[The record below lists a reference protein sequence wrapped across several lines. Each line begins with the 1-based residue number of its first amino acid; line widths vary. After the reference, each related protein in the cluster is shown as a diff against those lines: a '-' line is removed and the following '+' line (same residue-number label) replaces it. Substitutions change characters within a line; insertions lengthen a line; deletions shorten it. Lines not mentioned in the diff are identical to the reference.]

1 MIIHKIKAEKI
12 QEEIKMSFNLDKI
25 KGISNLDNLKFQDE
39 KNERYQN
46 EKSETQQ
53 PGALRVGAGL
63 VKQNILEEMNMKIVP
78 VSKMHPA
85 KENEG
90 ISMSEIEELADNIYD
105 VGVLNP
111 PIVKEEENGTY
122 KIVAG
127 ERRWTACQLLIRE
140 KRWPEDKKIRCS
152 IFDPDLIKLNLTSE
166 DKEEYVR
173 LSENAEQRNRTDA
186 DILRATRKFKVLY
199 DKLRAKGEL
208 KGVKTRDLL
217 ANDLKVSKSV
227 VAQFTKLE
235 NRGSEELIK
244 AVLDNKVSINAAV
257 KAADM
262 TSEEQKDFVASIPEN
277 KKVTPQDVDKY
288 NLQKKIVKNVETET
302 KNEEQEDVHIITKQI
317 FRQDTKSILK
327 MIGNEE
333 VKLNDQE
340 YIRYSKA
347 IKMVEELIKKVM

>member
-1 MIIHKIKAEKI
+1 MITHKIKAKKI

-25 KGISNLDNLKFQDE
+25 KGISSLDNLKIQDE
-39 KNERYQN
+39 QN
-46 EKSETQQ
+46 EKSEIQ

-63 VKQNILEEMNMKIVP
+63 LQESMPEEMESKYVT
-78 VSKMHPA
+78 VSEIFPA
-85 KENEG
+85 QENEG
-90 ISMSEIEELADNIYD
+90 ISISEIEELADNIYD

-111 PIVKEEENGTY
+111 PIVKEEQNGTY

-127 ERRWTACQLLIRE
+127 ERRWTACQLLIQE

-152 IFDPDLIKLNLTSE
+152 LFNPNLIRLNLSDD

-173 LSENAEQRNRTDA
+173 LSENAEQRNKTDA
-186 DILRATRKFKVLY
+186 DILRSARKFKAIY
-199 DKLRAKGEL
+199 DKLRANGEL
-208 KGVKTRDLL
+208 KGIKTRDLL
-217 ANDLKVSKSV
+217 ANDLKVSPSV
-227 VAQFTKLE
+227 VAQFTKVE
-235 NRGSEELIK
+235 NRGSEELIE

-257 KAADM
+257 KVADM
-262 TSEEQKDFVASIPEN
+262 SNEEQKDFVESIPEN
-277 KKVTPQDVDKY
+277 KRVTPQDVDKY
-288 NLQKKIVKNVETET
+288 NLKKTTIKNVETEI
-302 KNEEQEDVHIITKQI
+302 NNNEQEDVHVITKQI

-347 IKMVEELIKKVM
+347 IKTVEELIKKVM